1 MAITHFELELE
12 ALQEKQTVAFQSI
25 PCAPPPLPLF
35 SSLSFTVSFSR
46 SPFLGRDRALLTLF
60 FHGTQGELK
69 KLVSE
74 LEDFMN
80 MSIAACREDNAELL
94 DKRRGKLLALQ
105 ERRFQ
110 EAAAGTV
117 LLAIDP
123 KALVKAP
130 LAVDSSQQIPQ

>member
-1 MAITHFELELE
+1 M
-12 ALQEKQTVAFQSI
+12 
-25 PCAPPPLPLF
+25 
-35 SSLSFTVSFSR
+35 
-46 SPFLGRDRALLTLF
+46 LTLF

-110 EAAAGTV
+110 EAAAGTLRV

-123 KALVKAP
+123 KALVKAL
-130 LAVDSSQQIPQ
+130 LAVDSSQQTPQ